1 MAREFFKAIVEEARR
16 RHLLSEEHFSVDGT
30 LLEAWASMKS
40 FRPKDGGENPPADGG
55 RNPAVD
61 FRGERRTNDTHARGT
76 QAALLRRGTEP
87 ALGGGDPGR
96 VQSGVHGEADPGPR
110 LT

>member
-1 MAREFFKAIVEEARR
+1 MAREFFKAIVAEAR

-55 RNPAVD
+55 RPI
-61 FRGERRTNDTHARGT
+61 
-76 QAALLRRGTEP
+76 LEP
-87 ALGGGDPGR
+87 GAFP
-96 VQSGVHGEADPGPR
+96 P
-110 LT
+110 